1 MTPSGG
7 QLQKTNEYQEYDGVK
22 RRDGDGRA
30 DYSAMWAS
38 FHTSAATRLSSVRG

>member
-1 MTPSGG
+1 MIPNRG
-7 QLQKTNEYQEYDGVK
+7 QLQKTNEYQEYDGVEW
-22 RRDGDGRA
+22 RDGDDRA